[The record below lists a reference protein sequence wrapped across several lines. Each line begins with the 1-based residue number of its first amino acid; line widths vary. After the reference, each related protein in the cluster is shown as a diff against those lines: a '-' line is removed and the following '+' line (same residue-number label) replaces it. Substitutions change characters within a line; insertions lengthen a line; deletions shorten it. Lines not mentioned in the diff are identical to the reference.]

1 MNGVLFWAHDVG
13 DDWPEVQ
20 TELTRAFQI
29 SREAGQEERSFVYV
43 VRQDD
48 LLGRR
53 GAGNAMVATGLLSA
67 ARTAAL
73 EGSRKGWTANVIA
86 YDEGSDPSAAE
97 EWANQLILSGAVNGE
112 LIRIG
117 PGHIGKALA

>member
-1 MNGVLFWAHDVG
+1 MIHWADEVGEGWDEVLAEMTRVF
-13 DDWPEVQ
+13 
-20 TELTRAFQI
+20 ELSRAAAQAEDSI
-29 SREAGQEERSFVYV
+29 VYV

-73 EGSRKGWTANVIA
+73 EGARKGWTANVVA
-86 YDEGSDPSAAE
+86 YDAE
-97 EWANQLILSGAVNGE
+97 ADREAVQAWAQRLLDSGDVTGE
-112 LIRIG
+112 LVRVG
-117 PGHIGKALA
+117 PGHVGKTLP

>member
-1 MNGVLFWAHDVG
+1 MSGLIHQADEVG
-13 DDWPEVQ
+13 DDWPGVLA
-20 TELTRAFQI
+20 ELTRAFEL
-29 SREAGQEERSFVYV
+29 SRAAAIKGESFVYL
-43 VRQDD
+43 VRQDA

-53 GAGNAMVATGLLSA
+53 GPGNAMVAAGLLSA

-73 EGSRKGWTANVIA
+73 EGVRKGWTANVVA
-86 YDEGSDPSAAE
+86 FDESADRSSIE
-97 EWANQLILSGAVNGE
+97 EWARRLIEDGGVTGE

>member
-1 MNGVLFWAHDVG
+1 MD
-13 DDWPEVQ
+13 
-20 TELTRAFQI
+20 ELTRAFEVA
-29 SREAGQEERSFVYV
+29 REAATNETSFVFV

-53 GAGNAMVATGLLSA
+53 GVGNAMIAAGLLSA

-73 EGSRKGWTANVIA
+73 EGARKGWTANVVAIDA
-86 YDEGSDPSAAE
+86 DAEPGTVEG
-97 EWANQLILSGAVNGE
+97 WARRLLEDSGVTGE

-117 PGHIGKALA
+117 PGHIGKALP

>member
-1 MNGVLFWAHDVG
+1 VIHTAAEVG
-13 DDWPEVQ
+13 DAWPEIRD
-20 TELTRAFQI
+20 ELTRAFGVA
-29 SREAGQEERSFVYV
+29 RDAATKEKSFVFV

-53 GAGNAMVATGLLSA
+53 GVGNAMVAAGLLSA

-73 EGSRKGWTANVIA
+73 EGVRKGWTANVVAI
-86 YDEGSDPSAAE
+86 DNDAE
-97 EWANQLILSGAVNGE
+97 PGTVEAWAHHLLEESGVTGE

-117 PGHIGKALA
+117 PGHIGKALP